1 MFNTLLFCFILKEPP
16 FVMKTGSGRYE
27 GFSVDVL
34 EGIAK
39 EMNFKYDIRELDSI
53 TQNRSDVEDDWD
65 TLIKQLMVGVREYHR
80 QAQSDRYMSVNL
92 IKKSK
97 IKIVIFLSFV
107 GKNLGNIIENS

>member
-1 MFNTLLFCFILKEPP
+1 MFNTLLFCLFILKEPP

-34 EGIAK
+34 KGIAK
-39 EMNFKYDIRELDSI
+39 EMNFKYDIRELHSI

-80 QAQSDRYMSVNL
+80 QAVSTIRSLYVSPPN
-92 IKKSK
+92 
-97 IKIVIFLSFV
+97 
-107 GKNLGNIIENS
+107 

>member
-1 MFNTLLFCFILKEPP
+1 MFNTVLFCFILKEPP

-65 TLIKQLMVGVREYHR
+65 TLIKQLMVGVREYHT
-80 QAQSDRYMSVNL
+80 QAVSTIRSLYVSPPN
-92 IKKSK
+92 
-97 IKIVIFLSFV
+97 
-107 GKNLGNIIENS
+107 